1 MTSLIKDSRFLSHH
15 AKVGPHFYSSGRS
28 RGMLIMMTET
38 HPWYVLTGGP
48 CAGKTTLVR
57 EFEADGIKVIH
68 ESARVII
75 EEGLSAGKTLEE
87 IRADPAA
94 FTAAIIARDVANLS
108 RHLGTERVFFD
119 RSILDNIA
127 YHRILNLTPSA
138 ELLAAAERAAF
149 RKVFLL
155 DLLDYRLDEARNE
168 TPEEARRIQDALE
181 TAYREYGIPVVK
193 VPVLPVEERVAYVVE
208 NL

>member
-1 MTSLIKDSRFLSHH
+1 
-15 AKVGPHFYSSGRS
+15 
-28 RGMLIMMTET
+28 MLPAMKTMN
-38 HPWYVLTGGP
+38 HWYVLTGGP

-57 EFEADGIKVIH
+57 EFEADGIHVIH
-68 ESARVII
+68 ESARAII
-75 EEGLSAGKTLEE
+75 EEGLSAGKTLDEV
-87 IRADPAA
+87 RADPAA
-94 FTAAIIARDVANLS
+94 FTAAIIDRDTANLD
-108 RHLGTERVFFD
+108 RHGNHERVFFD

-155 DLLDYRLDEARNE
+155 DLLDYQLDEARNE
-168 TPEEARRIQDALE
+168 TPEEAARIHTALE
-181 TAYREYGIPVVK
+181 AAYRDYGVPVVK
-193 VPVLPVEERVAYVVE
+193 VPVLPVEERVAFVVE